1 MTLSENES
9 LDSNLIWDKGF
20 ASLHLSL
27 DSFNDHSIFITLSQ
41 NQFSLAHWT

>member
-20 ASLHLSL
+20 ASLHLPL
-27 DSFNDHSIFITLSQ
+27 DSFNDHSIFITLKQ
-41 NQFSLAHWT
+41 NQCSLAHWT

>member
-1 MTLSENES
+1 MTLSENKS

-27 DSFNDHSIFITLSQ
+27 DSFNDHSIFITL
-41 NQFSLAHWT
+41 